1 MTAFDPS
8 FLMPLNQ
15 RPSPVMVRGE
25 GSWLWDADG
34 RRYLDFVQG
43 WAVNCLGHCPAVV
56 RAALDAQASRLLN
69 ASPAYFTE
77 PQSLLARALCTRASL
92 DHAFFGATGAE
103 ANEGAIKLAR
113 RWGARHKRGAHEII
127 TTSGSFHG
135 RTLATMAASGK
146 PGFDALFPPAI
157 AGFIK
162 VPFGDVAAIA
172 RAIGERTA
180 AVMVEPIQGEGGVV
194 VPPDGY
200 LRELRALTAQHGVL
214 LILDEIQTGIG
225 RTGTL
230 FAAEHEAV
238 RPDIMT
244 LGKGLGGGVPI
255 SALLARREVSC
266 FEPGDQ
272 GGTFNGHPLTCAV
285 ALAVLDAVS
294 APELLATVRVRGA
307 AVQAG
312 LATLAAR
319 FGAAPPRGRG
329 LLWALPLAK
338 PLGAAVVRAA
348 FDLGLLLN
356 SPQPNLL
363 RLMPALNVTAA
374 EVSEMR
380 GRLEQALTI
389 AFS

>member
-15 RPSPVMVRGE
+15 RPAPVMVRGE

-43 WAVNCLGHCPAVV
+43 WAVNCLGHCPAIV
-56 RAALDAQASRLLN
+56 RSALDAQAGRLLN

-77 PQSLLARALCTRASL
+77 PQALLARALCTRAGL
-92 DHAFFGATGAE
+92 DYAFIGTSGAE

-113 RWGARHKRGAHEII
+113 RWGSRHKRGAHAII

-157 AGFIK
+157 AGFVK
-162 VPFGDVAAIA
+162 VPFGDAGAVA
-172 RAIGERTA
+172 RAIDDRTV
-180 AVMVEPIQGEGGVV
+180 AVMIEPIQGEGGVV

-200 LRELRALTAQHGVL
+200 VRELRALTEQHGIL
-214 LILDEIQTGIG
+214 LMLDEVQTGVG

-244 LGKGLGGGVPI
+244 LGKGLGGGIPI
-255 SALLARREVSC
+255 CALLARREVSC

-272 GGTFNGHPLTCAV
+272 GGTFNGHPLSCSV
-285 ALAVLDAVS
+285 ALAVLETVS
-294 APELLATVRVRGA
+294 APEFLATVRARGA
-307 AVQAG
+307 AVRDG
-312 LATLAAR
+312 LAAIATR

-338 PLGAAVVRAA
+338 PLGAAVVRTA

-356 SPQPNLL
+356 SPQPDLL
-363 RLMPALNVTAA
+363 RLMPALNVGAA
-374 EVSEMR
+374 EVTDMLD
-380 GRLEQALTI
+380 RLEQALTI